1 MSHLARLEKLKSLLD
16 NGTLTRDEF
25 EALKQKEMQ
34 TVDADR
40 GSDRASDGGS
50 ERSVSPA
57 IGEPI
62 LVTASDAVTPGAP
75 AGSSALT
82 LAEMSEVFRKEL
94 GVAGTNLVE
103 LVQAS
108 CARLGVSAEG
118 KSLAEQANEC
128 WRVLQAP
135 TGASP
140 PASRAS
146 GSALVD
152 SIIVAVDHA
161 VDTIDT
167 IEGTASKGGM
177 NTTDLVAAADLQHRI
192 SERISRARMATQ
204 STRDEQSTR
213 QVVKSDGA
221 AKASPPPLRPTI
233 AAPATVS
240 NENEPHSICPVR
252 GDACNDAV
260 SACRACLRCRWPY
273 SLGPSPE
280 QDDWILELA
289 SVIALIA
296 LIVVLAVLIP
306 LILTS

>member
-1 MSHLARLEKLKSLLD
+1 
-16 NGTLTRDEF
+16 
-25 EALKQKEMQ
+25 
-34 TVDADR
+34 
-40 GSDRASDGGS
+40 
-50 ERSVSPA
+50 
-57 IGEPI
+57 
-62 LVTASDAVTPGAP
+62 
-75 AGSSALT
+75 
-82 LAEMSEVFRKEL
+82 MSEVFRKEL

-167 IEGTASKGGM
+167 LEGTASKGGM
-177 NTTDLVAAADLQHRI
+177 NTTDLAAAADLQHRI

-213 QVVKSDGA
+213 QVVKIRWRS
-221 AKASPPPLRPTI
+221 KSLPSAS
-233 AAPATVS
+233 S
-240 NENEPHSICPVR
+240 PHHRRSCYGV
-252 GDACNDAV
+252 
-260 SACRACLRCRWPY
+260 
-273 SLGPSPE
+273 
-280 QDDWILELA
+280 Q
-289 SVIALIA
+289 
-296 LIVVLAVLIP
+296 
-306 LILTS
+306 